1 MAAELRNVLVH
12 GKTKPYQ
19 PVAVPTLPVVEAL
32 EAVYARLANPP
43 LVVPRFQRTVE
54 TISPDHSLAQV
65 LRTIWEL
72 EYSQFPVYDDEKF
85 RGLLTEN
92 GMTRWLA
99 HHVSK
104 QMPLVDLEDVP
115 VRRVL
120 PEEEKRQNW
129 LFATRRTTVD
139 EVRMLFS
146 TKKLLEAVLITETGK
161 HTEKPIGIVTLW
173 DVLLEG

>member
-1 MAAELRNVLVH
+1 
-12 GKTKPYQ
+12 
-19 PVAVPTLPVVEAL
+19 
-32 EAVYARLANPP
+32 
-43 LVVPRFQRTVE
+43 
-54 TISPDHSLAQV
+54 
-65 LRTIWEL
+65 
-72 EYSQFPVYDDEKF
+72 
-85 RGLLTEN
+85 
-92 GMTRWLA
+92 MTRWLA

-161 HTEKPIGIVTLW
+161 HPEKPIGIVTRW